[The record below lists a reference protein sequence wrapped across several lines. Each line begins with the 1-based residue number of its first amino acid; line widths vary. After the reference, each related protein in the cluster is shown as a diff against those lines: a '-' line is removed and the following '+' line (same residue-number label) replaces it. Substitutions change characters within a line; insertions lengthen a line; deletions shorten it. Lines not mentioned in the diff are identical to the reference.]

1 MHTAILILLA
11 VFLNSTSIASDTA
24 SPNHHSAIGAIMTT
38 PTIQG
43 HVSVRSWKSFRDN
56 KVVKQA
62 LDYSCGAAS
71 LATLLRFYYD
81 QNITEPDILNAM
93 DKDEGRASFADMA
106 EAVRKFGFKADGFAA
121 SWEQLKNL
129 RVPVL
134 LYLRNRRDDHF
145 VILRGISEH
154 TVWVADPSLG
164 NRTYSREQFLELWET
179 RKNQPNPE
187 LAGKFLA
194 VLPLDASTKIKN
206 NFFTEEPRRQ
216 SANAVQQLQF
226 HSAPP

>member
-1 MHTAILILLA
+1 M
-11 VFLNSTSIASDTA
+11 
-24 SPNHHSAIGAIMTT
+24 GAIMTT

-43 HVSVRSWKSFRDN
+43 YVPVRNWKNLRDN

-71 LATLLRFYYD
+71 LATLLNYYYG
-81 QNITEPDILNAM
+81 QNITETDILKAM
-93 DKDEGRASFADMA
+93 DKGEDRASFEDMA
-106 EAVRKFGFKADGFAA
+106 QAVSKFGFKADGFAV
-121 SWEQLKNL
+121 SWDQLKNL

-154 TVWVADPSLG
+154 AVWVADPSLG
-164 NRTYSREQFLELWET
+164 NRTYSREQFLALWET
-179 RKNQPNPE
+179 RKDQSNPE

-194 VLPLDASTKIKN
+194 VLPLDASAPILDK
-206 NFFTEEPRRQ
+206 FFTEHPRRQ

-226 HSAPP
+226 DAVPP